1 MIQNYP
7 YRKKSFQLHHD
18 SLIQNRILMRE
29 KGFLLITAILTV
41 RQILEYLTTKGGI
54 HKDASWVNEF

>member
-1 MIQNYP
+1 MREKGFSNITTV
-7 YRKKSFQLHHD
+7 
-18 SLIQNRILMRE
+18 LIQNRILMRE